1 MKEFPIT
8 QISCCDSGQTEF
20 SLNQREGSHPT
31 PTVAPTKGSLPS
43 LVGCEAEYKHL
54 LRAFSLFDK
63 SDQLS
68 HKRCTGSYMFDI
80 GSCPQALSELKIPFL
95 GV

>member
-1 MKEFPIT
+1 MKESEIT
-8 QISCCDSGQTEF
+8 QIRCCDSGQTEF
-20 SLNQREGSHPT
+20 SLNQHEGNPT
-31 PTVAPTKGSLPS
+31 PTVALAKGSFPS
-43 LVGCEAEYKHL
+43 LLWCEAEYKHL
-54 LRAFSLFDK
+54 LHALSLFYE

-95 GV
+95 RL